1 MGIINKGILGGFSG
15 NVGPVVGS
23 TWKGITYMKSLPNK
37 KSKTSTVKQ
46 IEQQLK
52 FALIMRFT
60 QTMTALLELTY
71 KAYANGM
78 TAFNAAFA
86 YNIQNAVTGNSPDFE
101 VDYQKVLVSRGSL
114 PNGANPAV
122 AKGTDDNLVFT
133 WTDNSGMGKAL
144 ATDKTVLVI
153 YCSALDVTV
162 YTSGN
167 TTRDAGTETVDLSA
181 YHQQT
186 VETWIAF
193 TDMDGNEASN
203 SFYTGSIIVGS

>member
-101 VDYQKVLVSRGSL
+101 VDYQKRKYNVVI
-114 PNGANPAV
+114 
-122 AKGTDDNLVFT
+122 
-133 WTDNSGMGKAL
+133 
-144 ATDKTVLVI
+144 KTTK
-153 YCSALDVTV
+153 YYD
-162 YTSGN
+162 
-167 TTRDAGTETVDLSA
+167 E
-181 YHQQT
+181 
-186 VETWIAF
+186 F
-193 TDMDGNEASN
+193 
-203 SFYTGSIIVGS
+203 